1 MEECKVDLIKRPGEK
16 KRKAGVMKEEVIS
29 EPKKKKVSAKKAVSK
44 TKTETNSTDGGSLR
58 RSYRNQRKDTIA
70 KDSNKQFS

>member
-1 MEECKVDLIKRPGEK
+1 MDLIKRPEEK
-16 KRKAGVMKEEVIS
+16 KRKAGVVKEEAIS

-44 TKTETNSTDGGSLR
+44 TKTNSTDGGSLR